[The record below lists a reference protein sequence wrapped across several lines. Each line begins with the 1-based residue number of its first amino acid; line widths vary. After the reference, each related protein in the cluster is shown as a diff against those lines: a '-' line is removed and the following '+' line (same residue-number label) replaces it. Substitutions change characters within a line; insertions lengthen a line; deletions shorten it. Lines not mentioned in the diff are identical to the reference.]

1 LIKQV
6 QQLSRRQKY
15 FLGFLFCSGLM
26 AYALF
31 AQYFLNLEPCPLC
44 IFQRVAVIS
53 MGIIFLICSLL
64 EPKSSLAKII
74 SSTLF
79 VTAGSFGVA
88 VASRHVWLQNLPSD
102 QVPGCGPGLDF
113 MMSTFPINEVFEMV
127 FNGSGECATIDW
139 SFLSLSMPAWVI
151 ICSLFLIA
159 YAIWINYGPE

>member
-1 LIKQV
+1 MIKQV
-6 QQLSRRQKY
+6 QQLSRRQKF
-15 FLGFLFCSGLM
+15 FLGFLVCSGLM

-159 YAIWINYGPE
+159 YAIWINYGSE

>member
-1 LIKQV
+1 MIKQV
-6 QQLSRRQKY
+6 QQLSRRQKF

-44 IFQRVAVIS
+44 IFLRVAVIS

-74 SSTLF
+74 SSTLY

-151 ICSLFLIA
+151 ICSLFLIT
-159 YAIWINYGPE
+159 YAIWINYRPE

>member
-1 LIKQV
+1 MIKQV

-159 YAIWINYGPE
+159 YAIWLNYGPE

>member
-1 LIKQV
+1 MIKQV
-6 QQLSRRQKY
+6 QQLSRRQKF

-53 MGIIFLICSLL
+53 MGIIFLLCSLL

>member
-1 LIKQV
+1 MIKQL
-6 QQLSRRQKY
+6 QELSWRQKY
-15 FLGFLFCSGLM
+15 FLGFLICLALM

-31 AQYFLNLEPCPLC
+31 AQYSLNLEPCPLC
-44 IFQRVAVIS
+44 IFQRLAVIA
-53 MGIIFLICSLL
+53 MGIIFLACSIIQ
-64 EPKSSLAKII
+64 PKSNLAKII

-79 VTAGSFGVA
+79 FISGSFGVS

-159 YAIWINYGPE
+159 YAIWLNYGPE

>member
-1 LIKQV
+1 MIKQV
-6 QQLSRRQKY
+6 QQLSKRQKF

-159 YAIWINYGPE
+159 YAIWINYGSE